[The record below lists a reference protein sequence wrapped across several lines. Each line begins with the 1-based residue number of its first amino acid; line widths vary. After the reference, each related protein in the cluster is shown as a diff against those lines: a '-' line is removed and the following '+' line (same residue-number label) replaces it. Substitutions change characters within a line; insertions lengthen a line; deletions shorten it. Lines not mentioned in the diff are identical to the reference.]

1 MARKSDKLEALCQ
14 VRKEELIADI
24 MRGELSWRAL
34 SSKYDVPEA
43 TLRSFADRSQIQRNP
58 TGAKREMVAAKMA
71 SLSHGG
77 NRKSNQD
84 ANLHLDTPTSAQA
97 AKLMNVS
104 LRQVA
109 AASRQQAGLPK
120 RLSARYFLR
129 HPSSVEVLEMASPQ
143 KIRIDPQILC
153 AGISPRRTPR
163 ATAS

>member
-71 SLSHGG
+71 LPDHSAQPALQRLLPMWAWTFSLSTLR
-77 NRKSNQD
+77 NRRSRRY
-84 ANLHLDTPTSAQA
+84 
-97 AKLMNVS
+97 VS
-104 LRQVA
+104 R
-109 AASRQQAGLPK
+109 SRQKLS
-120 RLSARYFLR
+120 RL
-129 HPSSVEVLEMASPQ
+129 V
-143 KIRIDPQILC
+143 
-153 AGISPRRTPR
+153 
-163 ATAS
+163 